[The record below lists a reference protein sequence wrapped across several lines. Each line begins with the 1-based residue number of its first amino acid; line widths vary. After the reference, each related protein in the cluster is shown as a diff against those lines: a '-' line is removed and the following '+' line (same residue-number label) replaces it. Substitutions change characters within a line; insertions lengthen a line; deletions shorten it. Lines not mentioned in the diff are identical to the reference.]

1 MVKKK
6 TIWKKTLISL
16 SKTTQASA
24 KETALLKQH
33 QIVISEQEKTVTKQI
48 MGPGSSPAGCRQE
61 ETASKLGTT
70 GGAGQSQ
77 EKEGHGCVC
86 FNN

>member
-1 MVKKK
+1 MKEN
-6 TIWKKTLISL
+6 THFTLENNPSV
-16 SKTTQASA
+16 S

-48 MGPGSSPAGCRQE
+48 RRTGSAAGCRQE

-77 EKEGHGCVC
+77 RKRDQVVCV
-86 FNN
+86 F